1 MKKMYRL
8 KLKKTAVRAFTFAF
22 CLFTFTF
29 AADGHTFHTSL
40 TRMDY
45 NAREKLA
52 EISIQ
57 LFTHDL
63 VPALERFTK
72 KNVDLEKTPDLDKII
87 LRYLDANFVLK
98 DRKGETKKLVWV
110 GKQQRVDTV
119 YVYVQ
124 IPLEEDFADYSLQNT
139 IFFESFPKQ
148 ANLVVARCGEKKAD
162 LLYKIGDR
170 EKQISAKPESEKS
183 SD

>member
-1 MKKMYRL
+1 MKRSISIL
-8 KLKKTAVRAFTFAF
+8 AFSFLLAINVCTAEA
-22 CLFTFTF
+22 
-29 AADGHTFHTSL
+29 HTFHTSL

-45 NAREKLA
+45 NAKEKLA

-72 KNVDLEKTPDLDKII
+72 KTVDLEKTPDLDKTI
-87 LRYLDANFVLK
+87 LRYLDANFILK
-98 DRKGETKKLVWV
+98 NKKSEAKKLVWV
-110 GKQQRVDTV
+110 GKEQRVDTI

-124 IPLEEDFADYSLQNT
+124 IPLEEDFGEYSLQNT

-148 ANLVVARCGEKKAD
+148 ANLVVARYNEKKSD
-162 LLYKIGDR
+162 LLYKIGEG
-170 EKQISAKPESEKS
+170 EKLISAKPQTEKTSE
-183 SD
+183 

>member
-1 MKKMYRL
+1 MKKSIL
-8 KLKKTAVRAFTFAF
+8 VLTFSFLLAINVSASRA
-22 CLFTFTF
+22 
-29 AADGHTFHTSL
+29 HTFHTSL

-45 NAREKLA
+45 NAKEKLV

-72 KNVDLEKTPDLDKII
+72 KNVDLEKTPDLDKMI
-87 LRYLDANFVLK
+87 LRYLDINFVLK
-98 DRKGETKKLVWV
+98 NRKGEPQKLVWV
-110 GKQQRVDTV
+110 GKEQRVDTA

-124 IPLEEDFADYSLQNT
+124 IPLDEDFGDYTLQNT

-148 ANLVVARCGEKKAD
+148 ANLVVARYSDKKTD

-170 EKQISAKPESEKS
+170 EKQISAKPQTEKTGE
-183 SD
+183 